1 MEGLEISEIKFSI
14 LKKIQT
20 HRIDAEYYQKRNIE
34 IESFIRK
41 KKNKFSTLNDYNLKV
56 DGSAFYP
63 SIEHFYGQGYLPF
76 LRVGDVYGKINYDS
90 CVCIPLSL
98 TNRYKTLKIVEKGD
112 LVLTKGGSVAR
123 IGMVREKAAVSR
135 DLIFIN
141 SSLLSAVES
150 NYLYLYFQTKFANRL
165 LIQSSSQSVQPHLT
179 ITLVREIPIFNVH
192 IEIKKI
198 LLQMVNKSYQHEIQH
213 KTLYQ
218 QAEDI
223 LLEELELTNF
233 IPTQQ
238 AVNIKSIKES
248 FEATGRLDAE
258 YYQPKYEEIE
268 TILSKKQ
275 TDTIEKICSYINYG
289 TVPTSPYIQSSIS
302 VPYIKGMNLNNLE
315 VTNNLDH
322 IENVGSLSD
331 KYFTKEGDI
340 IISQMGTVGN
350 VGVITSQQEGFTF
363 ASFTIRIRIR
373 DKTKYCPYYV
383 GLYIQNIAKEWYL
396 LRNIAQASVRQNT
409 DLPTIKNM
417 RIPYIAFKKQQEI
430 SVLIQQSFALKA
442 QSEQLLSIAKQ
453 AVEMAIEYDEETAIQ
468 FIKENTDNITF
479 KNNT

>member
-1 MEGLEISEIKFSI
+1 MEGLEIAIINKSFLENSS
-14 LKKIQT
+14 
-20 HRIDAEYYQKRNIE
+20 RIDAEFYQKK
-34 IESFIRK
+34 FIADE
-41 KKNKFSTLNDYNLKV
+41 NVLKM
-56 DGSAFYP
+56 
-63 SIEHFYGQGYLPF
+63 
-76 LRVGDVYGKINYDS
+76 R
-90 CVCIPLSL
+90 
-98 TNRYKTLKIVEKGD
+98 
-112 LVLTKGGSVAR
+112 
-123 IGMVREKAAVSR
+123 
-135 DLIFIN
+135 N
-141 SSLLSAVES
+141 SSLLSDHANFLIGPFGSAFTVD
-150 NYLYLYFQTKFANRL
+150 NYTSDTTYRYIRGKDVKPMRLQCDDNVYMPKDDYNRL
-165 LIQSSSQSVQPHLT
+165 VKYALK
-179 ITLVREIPIFNVH
+179 END
-192 IEIKKI
+192 I
-198 LLQMVNKSYQHEIQH
+198 LLSVVGTVGNAAIVKKENLPAIFSCKSTVVRVRDIYPEYLLTFLNCKYGRELLLRKERGAIQKGLNLDDLKELLIYNASQTLQLKTKEILQLSQKKE
-213 KTLYQ
+213 KTSNILYQ

-223 LLEELELTNF
+223 LLEELGLTNF

-289 TVPTSPYIQSSIS
+289 TVPTSPYAQSSTS

-363 ASFTIRIRIR
+363 ASFTIRVRIR

-417 RIPYIAFKKQQEI
+417 RIPYIEFKKQQEI
-430 SVLIQQSFALKA
+430 SVLIQQSFALKS
-442 QSEQLLSIAKQ
+442 QSEQLLTIAKQ
-453 AVEMAIEYDEETAIQ
+453 AVEMAIEFDEETAMQ
-468 FIKENTDNITF
+468 FIKENTNNIDLI
-479 KNNT
+479 N